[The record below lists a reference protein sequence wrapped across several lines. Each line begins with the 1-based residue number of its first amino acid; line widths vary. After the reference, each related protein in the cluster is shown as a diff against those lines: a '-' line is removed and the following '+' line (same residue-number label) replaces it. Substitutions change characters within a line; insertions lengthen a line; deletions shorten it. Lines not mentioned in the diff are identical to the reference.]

1 MADIKA
7 TDLEVGTTYRFEY
20 RDHTHYPKGAWYE
33 ARYEGIR
40 GAHPRYIWVT
50 ITEEGNAGRGFGKV
64 CADLTQYKSITPVP
78 SDKNDAIRS
87 TLIDHLGL
95 NTTTLS
101 TERLL
106 GMALRNSD
114 ALERLAERQNETMSR
129 LGAEL
134 SDLKSKE
141 KNQAMSVAEDPNP
154 LVDGWTLRSGLDSGY
169 AKFEFRIRDE
179 KGFERITTGTVRADE
194 ADYTIG
200 FDGPFRD
207 ITINLRHIR
216 DSKLFERRPNRDQ
229 S

>member
-1 MADIKA
+1 MAYIKA

-20 RDHTHYPKGAWYE
+20 KDTDEYAGRWYE
-33 ARYEGIR
+33 ARVDRPFDDGFVEI
-40 GAHPRYIWVT
+40 T
-50 ITEEGNAGRGFGKV
+50 ITNKGTDDRPLGSGHGAQLYR
-64 CADLTQYKSITPVP
+64 YKSITPVP
-78 SDKNDAIRS
+78 SDKDDAIRS

-95 NTTTLS
+95 KTTTLS

-106 GMALRNSD
+106 GMALRNANVYED
-114 ALERLAERQNETMSR
+114 LVKRQNETMSR

-134 SDLKSKE
+134 SDLQAKE
-141 KNQAMSVAEDPNP
+141 RDQAVSVTEDPNP
-154 LVDGWTLRSGLDSGY
+154 LVDGWTLSTGLDSGY
-169 AKFEFRIRDE
+169 AKFEFMIRDE
-179 KGFERITTGTVRADE
+179 RGFERIATGTVRADE

-207 ITINLRHIR
+207 LTINLRHVR